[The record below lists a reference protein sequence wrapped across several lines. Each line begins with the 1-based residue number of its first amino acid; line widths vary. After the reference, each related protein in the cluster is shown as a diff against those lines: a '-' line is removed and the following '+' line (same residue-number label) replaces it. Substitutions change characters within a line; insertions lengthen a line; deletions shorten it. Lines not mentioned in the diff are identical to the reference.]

1 VSKRS
6 KEYVENELN
15 EIFKLIVVG
24 TSDTEIKKIRNLPD
38 RTYTEY
44 KVRLSDRMAQV
55 NLNQKSEQILFHKEV
70 TKERLLKDK
79 RVFQQVMEDD
89 RSTGR
94 TKVEAARADLEA
106 NVVLFKLEN
115 ETAMFV
121 NTIRKQ
127 QADILR
133 LDTIATNIS
142 SSGEAS
148 TTTAS

>member
-1 VSKRS
+1 
-6 KEYVENELN
+6 
-15 EIFKLIVVG
+15 
-24 TSDTEIKKIRNLPD
+24 
-38 RTYTEY
+38 
-44 KVRLSDRMAQV
+44 
-55 NLNQKSEQILFHKEV
+55 
-70 TKERLLKDK
+70 
-79 RVFQQVMEDD
+79 MEDD

>member
-1 VSKRS
+1 VPRRS
-6 KEYVENELN
+6 KDFVENELN

-24 TSDTEIKKIRNLPD
+24 TSDSEIKKIRKLPD
-38 RTYTEY
+38 RTYFQYRE
-44 KVRLSDRMAQV
+44 RLSDRLQQV
-55 NLNQKSEQILFHKEV
+55 NLNQKSEQILFHKEI
-70 TKERLLKDK
+70 TRERLLKDK
-79 RVFQQVMEDD
+79 QVFQQVMSDE

-106 NVVLFKLEN
+106 NIVLFKLEN

>member
-1 VSKRS
+1 MPKRS
-6 KEYVENELN
+6 RDFVENELN
-15 EIFKLIVVG
+15 EIFKLIVAG
-24 TSDTEIKKIRNLPD
+24 TSDAEIKKIRNLPD

-55 NLNQKSEQILFHKEV
+55 NLNQKSEQILFHKEI

-142 SSGEAS
+142 SSGKA
-148 TTTAS
+148 

>member
-44 KVRLSDRMAQV
+44 KVRLSDSMAQV